1 MVLKQIIINKYVKGE
16 SMNMMSEKSKDFVRK
31 IGSSIHSMSFI
42 IGAGFSKNVSDKYLS
57 WPELLDDMINEM
69 YSNEMSVF
77 DLDKWGI
84 INKYGYLGIASE
96 YIRRKGYHE
105 AIDVYI
111 EQRTPILMEKED
123 GAYDLILG
131 KEREENVDVSLHR
144 RLLDMKVKNIYTFN
158 YDNALEVYSDLTST
172 SERRKELEEINEEKK
187 QIDEALYKIRRQY
200 SEVQKEEKVDDCS
213 IEVYT
218 TSEDNKCQLNEI
230 KNLSIVKRICG
241 LFDIKD
247 EDIDDWEFFKEV
259 TLKLEIYRQ
268 QLWDSVKVWNKNKAE
283 AYYVVKKSGD
293 ITISAGRNIFKLHGS
308 LRELNERDKKY
319 GFDYDNHTQYIIAQ
333 EDYDTYNKKHEAF
346 VDLMRISLLKDSYCI
361 IGFSCDDPNF
371 LLWINWVKDIV
382 DKEKMDG
389 GNKENACNKYFINVD
404 DTSLDSAK
412 SLLLSNHYINV
423 VDLYKI
429 YPSAKSKKERLSAF
443 FDDIE
448 KMQSANATD
457 HEFWEHFNFSQSHS
471 PEEAIT
477 VEYDTNKIDRAWN
490 LTKNDELSFFASPS
504 DYYRFFFLEKV
515 RGVIIDKKMDD
526 YICKAFAIA
535 ANQDNLPL
543 NVIFEDEQK
552 LNYIM
557 DVVYSANDAELKQFY
572 DVMTEQWMLL
582 ENKWESD
589 KSITTDRNVL
599 YQCVTCLFNFDFDSC
614 YKIANEW
621 KPVGEYYKVI
631 QLMLVTEQKRRLE
644 SADVVFAYA
653 ERKLYNTDQ
662 EYLIA
667 LEQLLGFQP
676 FLWVNHEA
684 GAKFEGLFSKID
696 ELTKD
701 NRALLRL
708 HEYFSK
714 LKKALHKEEK
724 VMPLGREGRAITFGS
739 SDTVTLGAIRILQVI
754 VKLGFV
760 TDRML
765 SRWLTD
771 KDFFD
776 VIEKTYTLYPYPCL
790 YYASLSTDKNMSK
803 RVAQL
808 YCNSSSD
815 IIQKT
820 LPDILVKILKA
831 CGSLN
836 LSKECK
842 NTLYIYASSF
852 IKRVHP
858 KIWMKEFKKLY
869 KTQGL
874 DRQSEREIYTAKYDF
889 AQQAISYSKDNA
901 FKQEIIVGMLN
912 RWENLTHYDNSLLI
926 AATRNIK
933 VLDKT
938 VLRQVYQ
945 AMNHAET
952 EPQVF
957 VLFNLQ
963 KFIPKRIFYS
973 CVENLDN
980 NLLRNPS
987 IISAVSHVA
996 KKCKRL
1002 QKLALQLLA
1011 DSQYLWNTGIH
1022 DDDSFY
1028 VTDSI
1033 TLDIDEF
1040 EKNVPIC
1047 GEAEN
1052 VAFEVFKKLKEEL
1065 TLLDKTTEKKFFR
1078 DWFHDWSPLIHS
1090 MKLFVIRH
1098 KAFIA
1103 EKDDVHELIEH
1114 CDKLYF
1120 KVSGQIGFQDKLV
1133 HSESYKVEEGISE
1146 LIDEVRTYGIQHF
1159 KMEYDILADLIM
1171 QHQTKALDLCMR
1183 HFTWAVTFSKYRK
1196 FFVSND
1202 FPQKV
1207 SLILRVYKPYFMG
1220 EDIEEW
1226 DLAVNK
1232 DVVEKC
1238 MLDMNDWLK
1247 NVKMADSD
1255 WADYEPIYFQ
1265 IKD

>member
-1 MVLKQIIINKYVKGE
+1 
-16 SMNMMSEKSKDFVRK
+16 MMSEKSKDFVRK

-42 IGAGFSKNVSDKYLS
+42 IGAGFSKNISDKYLS
-57 WPELLDDMINEM
+57 WQELLDDMINEM

-111 EQRTPILMEKED
+111 EQRTPVLIEKED
-123 GAYDLILG
+123 VAYDLILG
-131 KEREENVDVSLHR
+131 NELEENVDVSLHR

-172 SERRKELEEINEEKK
+172 SERRRELEGINEEKK
-187 QIDEALYKIRRQY
+187 QIDEALFKLRQLY
-200 SEVQKEEKVDDCS
+200 SETKTEEKVDSDR
-213 IEVYT
+213 IEICT
-218 TSEDNKCQLNEI
+218 TSDDNKRLLNEI
-230 KNLSIVKRICG
+230 KNLPIVTRICG
-241 LFDIKD
+241 IFDLKD
-247 EDIDDWEFFKEV
+247 KDIDDLKFVKNV
-259 TLKLEIYRQ
+259 NDKLEIYKQ
-268 QLWDSVKVWNKNKAE
+268 QLWDSVKQWNKIRTE

-308 LRELNERDKKY
+308 LRELHERDKKY

-471 PEEAIT
+471 PEEAIA

-490 LTKNDELSFFASPS
+490 LTKNDELSFYASPS

-515 RGVIIDKKMDD
+515 RGVIIDRKMDG
-526 YICKAFAIA
+526 YICKAFAMA

-543 NVIFEDEQK
+543 NIIFEDK
-552 LNYIM
+552 LLLDYIM
-557 DVVYSANDAELKQFY
+557 DIVSSTKDAELKQFY

-582 ENKWESD
+582 ENKWKSD
-589 KSITTDRNVL
+589 KSIITDRNIL

-631 QLMLVTEQKRRLE
+631 QLMLITEQKKRVK
-644 SADVVFAYA
+644 SADVFACT
-653 ERKLYNTDQ
+653 ERQLYNTDQ

-667 LEQLLGFQP
+667 LEQLLGLQP

-684 GAKFEGLFSKID
+684 DAKFEGLFSKID
-696 ELTKD
+696 ELTKN
-701 NRALLRL
+701 NRGLLRL
-708 HEYFSK
+708 HNYFSK
-714 LKKALHKEEK
+714 LKMPLHKEEK
-724 VMPLGREGRAITFGS
+724 VKPLGREGRTITFGS
-739 SDTVTLGAIRILQVI
+739 SDIVALGAIRILQVI

-771 KDFFD
+771 KDLFD

-815 IIQKT
+815 IIQKV

-831 CGSLN
+831 CGSQD
-836 LSKECK
+836 LSKERK

-874 DRQSEREIYTAKYDF
+874 DRQSEREIFTAKYEF
-889 AQQAISYSKDNA
+889 AQQAISYSKDNS
-901 FKQEIIVGMLN
+901 FKQEIILGILS
-912 RWENLTHYDNSLLI
+912 RWEKLTHYDNSLLI
-926 AATRNIK
+926 AATRNLK
-933 VLDKT
+933 ALDKT
-938 VLRQVYQ
+938 ALRQVYH

-957 VLFNLQ
+957 ILFNLQ
-963 KFIPKRIFYS
+963 KFIPKSKFYS
-973 CVENLDN
+973 WVENLDSK
-980 NLLRNPS
+980 LLSYPS
-987 IISAVSHVA
+987 LIIAVSHVA

-1002 QKLALQLLA
+1002 QKLALQLLGN
-1011 DSQYLWNTGIH
+1011 SQYLWNTGIH
-1022 DDDSFY
+1022 DGDSVY
-1028 VTDSI
+1028 VTDSV

-1040 EKNVPIC
+1040 EKNVPIS
-1047 GEAEN
+1047 GMAEN
-1052 VAFEVFKKLKEEL
+1052 VIFELFKKLKEEL
-1065 TLLDKTTEKKFFR
+1065 ILLDKATEKEFFR
-1078 DWFHDWSPLIHS
+1078 EWFHDWSPLIHS

-1098 KAFIA
+1098 KNFIA
-1103 EKDDVHELIEH
+1103 GQDHVNELIGH
-1114 CDKLYF
+1114 CDNLYF
-1120 KVSGQIGFQDKLV
+1120 KVSGQIAFQDKLV
-1133 HSESYKVEEGISE
+1133 HAESYKVEEGISE

-1183 HFTWAVTFSKYRK
+1183 HFTWAVTFPKYRK
-1196 FFVSND
+1196 FFVSNS
-1202 FPQKV
+1202 FPQKT

-1220 EDIEEW
+1220 DDIEEW

-1232 DVVEKC
+1232 DVAERC
-1238 MLDMNDWLK
+1238 LINMNTWLK
-1247 NVKMADSD
+1247 NLKLADSD
-1255 WADYEPIYFQ
+1255 WTNYKPIYFQ
-1265 IKD
+1265 IED

>member
-1 MVLKQIIINKYVKGE
+1 
-16 SMNMMSEKSKDFVRK
+16 
-31 IGSSIHSMSFI
+31 
-42 IGAGFSKNVSDKYLS
+42 
-57 WPELLDDMINEM
+57 MINDMYAKEM
-69 YSNEMSVF
+69 RSGYMNE
-77 DLDKWGI
+77 WEI
-84 INKYGYLGIASE
+84 IDKYGYLGIASE

-111 EQRTPILMEKED
+111 EQKTPILVENED
-123 GAYDLILG
+123 GTYDLILG
-131 KEREENVDVSLHR
+131 KEHEKNVDVSLHR

-158 YDNALEVYSDLTST
+158 YDNALEVYSDLTFT
-172 SERRKELEEINEEKK
+172 SERRKELEETYAKIELIDKTLVKLRQLNSGAKKAEVIETTDSVEVDITNEDTKR
-187 QIDEALYKIRRQY
+187 QIDE
-200 SEVQKEEKVDDCS
+200 
-213 IEVYT
+213 
-218 TSEDNKCQLNEI
+218 I
-230 KNLSIVKRICG
+230 KRLSIVKSVC
-241 LFDIKD
+241 DISNDSD
-247 EDIDDWEFFKEV
+247 ENTSDIVGNNLKFVKSAID
-259 TLKLEIYRQ
+259 KLENYRQ
-268 QLWDSVKVWNKNKAE
+268 QLWDSVKQWNKNKTE

-308 LRELNERDKKY
+308 LRGVKERNEKY

-333 EDYDTYNKKHEAF
+333 EDYDTYNERHEAF

-361 IGFSCDDPNF
+361 VGFSCDDPNF

-382 DKEKMDG
+382 DKERLERED
-389 GNKENACNKYFINVD
+389 KEGTCNKYFINVD
-404 DTSLDSAK
+404 DKSLDADK

-423 VDLYKI
+423 VDLYKA
-429 YPSAKSKKERLSAF
+429 YPTAKSRKERLSSF

-448 KMQSANATD
+448 KMQSTHATD
-457 HEFWEHFNFSQSHS
+457 QEFWEHFNFSQSHS
-471 PEEAIT
+471 PKEERT
-477 VEYDTNKIDRAWN
+477 VEYDAAKIDRAWS

-504 DYYRFFFLEKV
+504 DYYRFSFLEKV
-515 RGVIIDKKMDD
+515 RGVIIDKKMDA
-526 YICKAFAIA
+526 YICKAFAMA

-543 NVIFEDEQK
+543 NIIFEDEQK
-552 LNYIM
+552 LNYIR
-557 DVVYSANDAELKQFY
+557 DVVSSTKDAELKHFY

-582 ENKWESD
+582 ENHWKTEVTNTS
-589 KSITTDRNVL
+589 DRNIL

-614 YKIANEW
+614 YRIANEW

-631 QLMLVTEQKRRLE
+631 QLMIITEQKIRVK
-644 SADVVFAYA
+644 SADIFACT

-667 LEQLLGFQP
+667 LEQLLGFQQ

-684 GAKFEGLFSKID
+684 GAKFEGMLSEID
-696 ELTKD
+696 KLTKD
-701 NRALLRL
+701 NGELLRL
-708 HEYFSK
+708 HDYFSK

-724 VMPLGREGRAITFGS
+724 VKPLGREGRTVTFGS
-739 SDTVTLGAIRILQVI
+739 SDTETLGAIRILQVI
-754 VKLGFV
+754 IKIGFV
-760 TDRML
+760 TDRMV

-771 KDFFD
+771 KNLFD

-808 YCNSSSD
+808 FCNSSSD
-815 IIQKT
+815 IIQKA

-831 CGSLN
+831 CGSQN
-836 LSKECK
+836 LSKERK

-858 KIWMKEFKKLY
+858 KVWLEEFMKLY
-869 KTQGL
+869 KAQGL
-874 DRQSEREIYTAKYDF
+874 DTQNEREIFTAKYDF
-889 AQQAISYSKDNA
+889 AQQAISYSKDTA
-901 FKQEIIVGMLN
+901 FKQEIIVEILN

-933 VLDKT
+933 ALDKT

-945 AMNHAET
+945 AMNHVET

-963 KFIPKRIFYS
+963 KFIPKGRFYS
-973 CVENLDN
+973 WVENLDY

-996 KKCKRL
+996 RKCKRL

-1022 DDDSFY
+1022 EDDSFF

-1040 EKNVPIC
+1040 EKNVPIS
-1047 GEAEN
+1047 GAGEN
-1052 VAFEVFKKLKEEL
+1052 VAFEVFKKLKDEL
-1065 TLLDKTTEKKFFR
+1065 ILLDKAMEKKFFR

-1090 MKLFVIRH
+1090 MKLFIIRH

-1103 EKDDVHELIEH
+1103 EKENVDYIIKL
-1114 CDKLYF
+1114 CDKLYL
-1120 KVSGQIGFQDKLV
+1120 KVSGQIAFQDKLV
-1133 HSESYKVEEGISE
+1133 HAESYKVEEGISE
-1146 LIDEVRTYGIQHF
+1146 LIDEVRTYGILHF
-1159 KMEYDILADLIM
+1159 KLEYDILADLIM

-1183 HFTWAVTFSKYRK
+1183 HFTWAVTFPKYRK
-1196 FFVSND
+1196 FFVAND
-1202 FPQKV
+1202 FQRKV
-1207 SLILRVYKPYFMG
+1207 SLILRVYKHYFMG
-1220 EDIEEW
+1220 EDVEEW
-1226 DLAVNK
+1226 NLAVNK
-1232 DVVEKC
+1232 DVAEKC
-1238 MLDMNDWLK
+1238 LINMNTWLK
-1247 NVKMADSD
+1247 DFKLADFD
-1255 WADYEPIYFQ
+1255 WTNYKPIYFQ
-1265 IKD
+1265 IED

>member
-1 MVLKQIIINKYVKGE
+1 MEMGNNKDYI
-16 SMNMMSEKSKDFVRK
+16 RK
-31 IGSSIHSMSFI
+31 IGSNIHSMSFI
-42 IGAGFSKNVSDKYLS
+42 IGAGFSKNISDKYLS
-57 WPELLDDMINEM
+57 WAELLEDMINEM
-69 YSNEMSVF
+69 YVKEMRSGYMNE
-77 DLDKWGI
+77 WEI

-111 EQRTPILMEKED
+111 EQRTPTLLEKED
-123 GAYDLILG
+123 GTYDLILG

-172 SERRKELEEINEEKK
+172 SERRKELEGINEERK
-187 QIDEALYKIRRQY
+187 QIDEALSKIKQQY
-200 SEVQKEEKVDDCS
+200 SEAQKEEKVDGDR

-218 TSEDNKCQLNEI
+218 TSEDNKRQLQEI
-230 KNLSIVKRICG
+230 KDLPIVKRICG
-241 LFDIKD
+241 VFDIKD
-247 EDIDDWEFFKEV
+247 EDIDDWEFLKEV

-268 QLWDSVKVWNKNKAE
+268 QLWDSVKEWNKNKAE

-308 LRELNERDKKY
+308 LRELKDRDEKY

-333 EDYDTYNKKHEAF
+333 EDYDTYNRRHEAF

-361 IGFSCDDPNF
+361 VGFSCDDPNF

-382 DKEKMDG
+382 DKERLEGED
-389 GNKENACNKYFINVD
+389 KENLCNKYFINVD
-404 DTSLDSAK
+404 DQSLDADK

-423 VDLYKI
+423 VDLYKV
-429 YPSAKSKKERLSAF
+429 YPSAKSRKERLSSF

-448 KMQSANATD
+448 KMQSTHTTD
-457 HEFWEHFNFSQSHS
+457 QEFWEHFNFSQSHS
-471 PEEAIT
+471 PKEDRT
-477 VEYDTNKIDRAWN
+477 VEYDIDKIDRAWN

-515 RGVIIDKKMDD
+515 RGVIIDRKMDV
-526 YICKAFAIA
+526 YVCKAFAMA

-543 NVIFEDEQK
+543 NVIFDDEQK
-552 LNYIM
+552 LSYIM
-557 DVVYSANDAELKQFY
+557 DVVSSANDVELKQFY
-572 DVMTEQWMLL
+572 DVMTEQWTLL
-582 ENKWESD
+582 ENHWKTETSNT
-589 KSITTDRNVL
+589 SDRNIL
-599 YQCVTCLFNFDFDSC
+599 YQCMDCLFNFDFDSC

-631 QLMLVTEQKRRLE
+631 QLMIITEQKKRLE
-644 SADVVFAYA
+644 SVEVVFACV
-653 ERKLYNTDQ
+653 ERQLYNTDQ

-667 LEQLLGFQP
+667 LEQLLGFQQ
-676 FLWVNHEA
+676 FFWVNHEA

-696 ELTKD
+696 ELTKN
-701 NRALLRL
+701 NRGLVRL
-708 HEYFSK
+708 HDYFSK

-724 VMPLGREGRAITFGS
+724 VKPLGREGRTITFGS
-739 SDTVTLGAIRILQVI
+739 SDTETLGAIRILQVI

-760 TDRML
+760 TDRMV

-771 KDFFD
+771 KNIFD
-776 VIEKTYTLYPYPCL
+776 VIEKTYTIYPYPCL

-815 IIQKT
+815 IIQKA

-831 CGSLN
+831 CGSQN
-836 LSKECK
+836 LSEERK

-858 KIWMKEFKKLY
+858 KVWMKEFKKLY

-874 DRQSEREIYTAKYDF
+874 DSQSEREIFTAKYDF
-889 AQQAISYSKDNA
+889 AQHTISYSKDNA
-901 FKQEIIVGMLN
+901 FKQEIIVGILS

-933 VLDKT
+933 ALDKT

-945 AMNHAET
+945 AMNHVET

-957 VLFNLQ
+957 ILFNLQ
-963 KFIPKRIFYS
+963 KFIPKSKFYS
-973 CVENLDN
+973 WVENLDSELLSYP
-980 NLLRNPS
+980 NL
-987 IISAVSHVA
+987 ITAVSHVA
-996 KKCKRL
+996 KKSKRL
-1002 QKLALQLLA
+1002 QELALQLLS
-1011 DSQYLWNTGIH
+1011 DNPYVWNTGIH
-1022 DDDSFY
+1022 NGDSVY

-1033 TLDIDEF
+1033 TLDLDEF
-1040 EKNVPIC
+1040 EKNVPIS
-1047 GEAEN
+1047 GEAEKT
-1052 VAFEVFKKLKEEL
+1052 AFEIFKKLKEEL
-1065 TLLDKTTEKKFFR
+1065 ILLDKAVEKDFFR
-1078 DWFHDWSPLIHS
+1078 EWFHDWSPLIHS

-1098 KAFIA
+1098 KSFIA
-1103 EKDDVHELIEH
+1103 EQDDIKELIEH
-1114 CDKLYF
+1114 CDELYF
-1120 KVSGQIGFQDKLV
+1120 KVSGQISFQDKLV

-1183 HFTWAVTFSKYRK
+1183 HFTWAVTFPKYRK
-1196 FFVSND
+1196 FFVGNN
-1202 FPQKV
+1202 FQRKV

-1226 DLAVNK
+1226 NLAVNK
-1232 DVVEKC
+1232 DVAEKC
-1238 MLDMNDWLK
+1238 MLQMNGWLK
-1247 NVKMADSD
+1247 ELKL
-1255 WADYEPIYFQ
+1255 ADYDWTNYKPIYFQ
-1265 IKD
+1265 IED

>member
-1 MVLKQIIINKYVKGE
+1 
-16 SMNMMSEKSKDFVRK
+16 
-31 IGSSIHSMSFI
+31 MSFI
-42 IGAGFSKNVSDKYLS
+42 IGAGFSKNISDKYFS
-57 WPELLDDMINEM
+57 WAELLKDMINDMYAKEM
-69 YSNEMSVF
+69 RSGYMNE
-77 DLDKWGI
+77 WEI
-84 INKYGYLGIASE
+84 IDKYGYLGIASE

-111 EQRTPILMEKED
+111 EQKTPILVENED
-123 GAYDLILG
+123 GTYDLILG
-131 KEREENVDVSLHR
+131 KEHEKNVDVSLHR

-158 YDNALEVYSDLTST
+158 YDNALEVYSDLTFT
-172 SERRKELEEINEEKK
+172 SERRKELEETYAKIELIDKTLVKLRQLNSGAKKAEVIETTDSVEVDITNEDTKR
-187 QIDEALYKIRRQY
+187 QIDE
-200 SEVQKEEKVDDCS
+200 
-213 IEVYT
+213 
-218 TSEDNKCQLNEI
+218 I
-230 KNLSIVKRICG
+230 KRLSIVKSVC
-241 LFDIKD
+241 DISNDSD
-247 EDIDDWEFFKEV
+247 ENTSDIVGNNLKFVKSAID
-259 TLKLEIYRQ
+259 KLENYRQ
-268 QLWDSVKVWNKNKAE
+268 QLWDSVKQWNKNKTE

-308 LRELNERDKKY
+308 LRGVKERNEKY

-333 EDYDTYNKKHEAF
+333 EDYDTYNERHEAF

-361 IGFSCDDPNF
+361 VGFSCDDPNF

-382 DKEKMDG
+382 DKERLERED
-389 GNKENACNKYFINVD
+389 KEGTCNKYFINVD
-404 DTSLDSAK
+404 DKSLDADK

-423 VDLYKI
+423 VDLYKA
-429 YPSAKSKKERLSAF
+429 YPTAKSRKERLSSF

-448 KMQSANATD
+448 KMQSTHATD
-457 HEFWEHFNFSQSHS
+457 QEFWEHFNFSQSHS
-471 PEEAIT
+471 PKEERT
-477 VEYDTNKIDRAWN
+477 VEYDAAKIDRAWS

-504 DYYRFFFLEKV
+504 DYYRFSFLEKV
-515 RGVIIDKKMDD
+515 RGVIIDKKMDA
-526 YICKAFAIA
+526 YICKAFAMA

-543 NVIFEDEQK
+543 NIIFEDEQK
-552 LNYIM
+552 LNYIR
-557 DVVYSANDAELKQFY
+557 DVVSSTKDAELKHFY

-582 ENKWESD
+582 ENHWKTEVTNTS
-589 KSITTDRNVL
+589 DRNIL

-614 YKIANEW
+614 YRIANEW

-631 QLMLVTEQKRRLE
+631 QLMIITEQKIRVK
-644 SADVVFAYA
+644 SADIFACT

-667 LEQLLGFQP
+667 LEQLLGFQQ

-684 GAKFEGLFSKID
+684 GAKFEGMLSEID
-696 ELTKD
+696 KLTKD
-701 NRALLRL
+701 NGELLRL
-708 HEYFSK
+708 HDYFSK

-724 VMPLGREGRAITFGS
+724 VKPLGREGRTVTFGS
-739 SDTVTLGAIRILQVI
+739 SDTETLGAIRILQVI
-754 VKLGFV
+754 IKIGFV
-760 TDRML
+760 TDRMV

-771 KDFFD
+771 KNLFD

-808 YCNSSSD
+808 FCNSSSD
-815 IIQKT
+815 IIQKA

-831 CGSLN
+831 CGSQN
-836 LSKECK
+836 LSKERK

-858 KIWMKEFKKLY
+858 KVWLEEFMKLY
-869 KTQGL
+869 KAQGL
-874 DRQSEREIYTAKYDF
+874 DTQNEREIFTAKYDF
-889 AQQAISYSKDNA
+889 AQQAISYSKDTA
-901 FKQEIIVGMLN
+901 FKQEIIVEILN

-933 VLDKT
+933 ALDKT

-945 AMNHAET
+945 AMNHVET

-963 KFIPKRIFYS
+963 KFIPKGRFYS
-973 CVENLDN
+973 WVENLDY

-996 KKCKRL
+996 RKCKRL

-1022 DDDSFY
+1022 EDDSFF

-1040 EKNVPIC
+1040 EKNVPIS
-1047 GEAEN
+1047 GAGEN
-1052 VAFEVFKKLKEEL
+1052 VAFEVFKKLKDEL
-1065 TLLDKTTEKKFFR
+1065 ILLDKAMEKKFFR

-1090 MKLFVIRH
+1090 MKLFIIRH

-1103 EKDDVHELIEH
+1103 EKENVDYIIKL
-1114 CDKLYF
+1114 CDKLYL
-1120 KVSGQIGFQDKLV
+1120 KVSGQIAFQDKLV
-1133 HSESYKVEEGISE
+1133 HAESYKVEEGISE
-1146 LIDEVRTYGIQHF
+1146 LIDEVRTYGILHF
-1159 KMEYDILADLIM
+1159 KLEYDILADLIM

-1183 HFTWAVTFSKYRK
+1183 HFTWAVTFPKYRK
-1196 FFVSND
+1196 FFVAND
-1202 FPQKV
+1202 FQRKV
-1207 SLILRVYKPYFMG
+1207 SLILRVYKHYFMG
-1220 EDIEEW
+1220 EDVEEW
-1226 DLAVNK
+1226 NLAVNK
-1232 DVVEKC
+1232 DVAEKC
-1238 MLDMNDWLK
+1238 LINMNTWLK
-1247 NVKMADSD
+1247 DFKLADFD
-1255 WADYEPIYFQ
+1255 WTNYKPIYFQ
-1265 IKD
+1265 IED

>member
-1 MVLKQIIINKYVKGE
+1 MTTNTNIDYI
-16 SMNMMSEKSKDFVRK
+16 RK
-31 IGSSIHSMSFI
+31 IGGNIHSMSFI
-42 IGAGFSKNVSDKYLS
+42 IGAGFSKNISDKYLS
-57 WPELLDDMINEM
+57 WGELLKDMIHEM
-69 YSNEMSVF
+69 YAKEMRSGYMNE
-77 DLDKWGI
+77 WEI
-84 INKYGYLGIASE
+84 IDKYGYLGIASE

-111 EQRTPILMEKED
+111 EQRTPILVENED
-123 GAYDLILG
+123 GTYDLILG
-131 KEREENVDVSLHR
+131 KEHEKNVDVSLHR

-158 YDNALEVYSDLTST
+158 YDNALEVYSDLTFT
-172 SERRKELEEINEEKK
+172 SERRKELEETYAKIELIDKTLVKLIQLNSGAKKAEVIETTDSVEVDITNEDTKR
-187 QIDEALYKIRRQY
+187 QIDE
-200 SEVQKEEKVDDCS
+200 
-213 IEVYT
+213 
-218 TSEDNKCQLNEI
+218 I
-230 KNLSIVKRICG
+230 KRLSIVKSVC
-241 LFDIKD
+241 DISNDSD
-247 EDIDDWEFFKEV
+247 ENTSDIVGNDLKFVKSAID
-259 TLKLEIYRQ
+259 KLENYRQ
-268 QLWDSVKVWNKNKAE
+268 QLWDSVKQWNKNKAE

-308 LRELNERDKKY
+308 LRGVKERNEKY

-333 EDYDTYNKKHEAF
+333 EDYDTYNERHEAF

-361 IGFSCDDPNF
+361 VGFSCDDPNF

-382 DKEKMDG
+382 DKERLERED
-389 GNKENACNKYFINVD
+389 KEGTCNKYFINVD
-404 DTSLDSAK
+404 DKSLDADK

-423 VDLYKI
+423 VDLYKA
-429 YPSAKSKKERLSAF
+429 YPTAKSRKERLSSF

-448 KMQSANATD
+448 KMQSTHATD
-457 HEFWEHFNFSQSHS
+457 QEFWEHFNFSQSHS
-471 PEEAIT
+471 PKEERT
-477 VEYDTNKIDRAWN
+477 VEYDAAKIDRAWS

-515 RGVIIDKKMDD
+515 RGVIIDKKMDA
-526 YICKAFAIA
+526 YICKAFAMA

-543 NVIFEDEQK
+543 NIIFEDEQK
-552 LNYIM
+552 LNYIR
-557 DVVYSANDAELKQFY
+557 DVVSSTKDAELKHFY
-572 DVMTEQWMLL
+572 NVMTEQWMLL
-582 ENKWESD
+582 ENHWKTEVTNTS
-589 KSITTDRNVL
+589 DRNIL

-614 YKIANEW
+614 YRIANEW

-631 QLMLVTEQKRRLE
+631 QLMIITEQKIRMK
-644 SADVVFAYA
+644 SADIFACT

-667 LEQLLGFQP
+667 LEQLLGFQQ

-684 GAKFEGLFSKID
+684 GAKFEGMLSEID
-696 ELTKD
+696 KLTKD
-701 NRALLRL
+701 NGGLLRL
-708 HEYFSK
+708 HDYFSK

-724 VMPLGREGRAITFGS
+724 VKPLGREGRTVTFGS
-739 SDTVTLGAIRILQVI
+739 SDTETLGAIRILQVI
-754 VKLGFV
+754 IKIGFV
-760 TDRML
+760 TDRMV

-771 KDFFD
+771 KNLFD

-808 YCNSSSD
+808 FCNSSSD
-815 IIQKT
+815 IIQKA

-831 CGSLN
+831 CGSQN
-836 LSKECK
+836 LSKERK

-858 KIWMKEFKKLY
+858 KVWLEEFMKLY
-869 KTQGL
+869 KAQGL
-874 DRQSEREIYTAKYDF
+874 DTQNEREIFTAKYDF
-889 AQQAISYSKDNA
+889 AQQAISYSKDTA
-901 FKQEIIVGMLN
+901 FKQEIIVEILN
-912 RWENLTHYDNSLLI
+912 RWGNLTHYDNSLLI

-945 AMNHAET
+945 AMNHVET

-963 KFIPKRIFYS
+963 KFIPKGRFYS
-973 CVENLDN
+973 WVENLDY

-996 KKCKRL
+996 RKCKRL

-1022 DDDSFY
+1022 EDDSFF

-1040 EKNVPIC
+1040 EKNVPIS
-1047 GEAEN
+1047 GAGEN
-1052 VAFEVFKKLKEEL
+1052 VAFEVFKKLKDEL
-1065 TLLDKTTEKKFFR
+1065 ILLDKAMEKKFFR

-1090 MKLFVIRH
+1090 MKLFIIRH
-1098 KAFIA
+1098 KAFLA
-1103 EKDDVHELIEH
+1103 EKENVDYIIKH
-1114 CDKLYF
+1114 CDKLYL
-1120 KVSGQIGFQDKLV
+1120 KVSGQIAFQDKLV
-1133 HSESYKVEEGISE
+1133 HAESYKVEEGISE
-1146 LIDEVRTYGIQHF
+1146 LIDEVRTYGILHF
-1159 KMEYDILADLIM
+1159 KLEYDILADLIM

-1183 HFTWAVTFSKYRK
+1183 HFTWAVTFPKYRK
-1196 FFVSND
+1196 FFVADD
-1202 FPQKV
+1202 FQRKV

-1220 EDIEEW
+1220 EDVEEW
-1226 DLAVNK
+1226 NLAVNK
-1232 DVVEKC
+1232 DVAEKC
-1238 MLDMNDWLK
+1238 LINMNTWLK
-1247 NVKMADSD
+1247 DFKLADFD
-1255 WADYEPIYFQ
+1255 WTNYKPIYFQ
-1265 IKD
+1265 IED

>member
-1 MVLKQIIINKYVKGE
+1 MTTNTNIDYI
-16 SMNMMSEKSKDFVRK
+16 RK
-31 IGSSIHSMSFI
+31 IGSNIHSMSFI
-42 IGAGFSKNVSDKYLS
+42 IGAGFSKNISDKYLS
-57 WPELLDDMINEM
+57 WGELLKDMIHEM
-69 YSNEMSVF
+69 YAKEMRSGYMNECE
-77 DLDKWGI
+77 I
-84 INKYGYLGIASE
+84 IDKYGYLGIASE

-111 EQRTPILMEKED
+111 EQRTPILVENED
-123 GAYDLILG
+123 GTYDLILG
-131 KEREENVDVSLHR
+131 KEHEKNVDVSLHR

-158 YDNALEVYSDLTST
+158 YDNALEVYSDLTFT
-172 SERRKELEEINEEKK
+172 SERRKELEETYAKIELIDKTLVKLRQLNSGAKKAEVIETTDSVEVDITNEDTKR
-187 QIDEALYKIRRQY
+187 QIDE
-200 SEVQKEEKVDDCS
+200 
-213 IEVYT
+213 
-218 TSEDNKCQLNEI
+218 I
-230 KNLSIVKRICG
+230 KRLSIVKSVC
-241 LFDIKD
+241 DISNDSD
-247 EDIDDWEFFKEV
+247 ENTSDIVGNNLKFVKSAID
-259 TLKLEIYRQ
+259 KLENYRQ
-268 QLWDSVKVWNKNKAE
+268 QLWDSVKQWNKNKAE

-308 LRELNERDKKY
+308 LRGVKERNEKY

-333 EDYDTYNKKHEAF
+333 EDYDTYNERHEAF

-361 IGFSCDDPNF
+361 VGFSCDDPNF

-382 DKEKMDG
+382 DKERLERED
-389 GNKENACNKYFINVD
+389 KEGTCNKYFINVD
-404 DTSLDSAK
+404 DKSLDADK

-423 VDLYKI
+423 VDLYKV
-429 YPSAKSKKERLSAF
+429 YPTAKSRKERLSSF

-448 KMQSANATD
+448 KMQSTHATD
-457 HEFWEHFNFSQSHS
+457 QEFWEHFNFSQSHS
-471 PEEAIT
+471 PKEERT
-477 VEYDTNKIDRAWN
+477 VEYHAAKIDRAWS

-515 RGVIIDKKMDD
+515 RGVIIDKKMDA
-526 YICKAFAIA
+526 YICKAFAMA

-543 NVIFEDEQK
+543 NIIFEDEQK
-552 LNYIM
+552 LNYIR
-557 DVVYSANDAELKQFY
+557 DVVSSTKDAELKHFY

-582 ENKWESD
+582 ENHWKTEVTNTS
-589 KSITTDRNVL
+589 DRNIL

-614 YKIANEW
+614 YRIANEW

-631 QLMLVTEQKRRLE
+631 QLMIITEQKIRVK
-644 SADVVFAYA
+644 SADIFACT

-667 LEQLLGFQP
+667 LEQLLGFQQ

-684 GAKFEGLFSKID
+684 GAKFEGMLSEID
-696 ELTKD
+696 KLTKD
-701 NRALLRL
+701 NGGLLRL
-708 HEYFSK
+708 HDYFSK

-724 VMPLGREGRAITFGS
+724 VKPLGREGRTVTFGS
-739 SDTVTLGAIRILQVI
+739 SDTETLGAIRILQVI
-754 VKLGFV
+754 IKIGFV
-760 TDRML
+760 TDRMV

-771 KDFFD
+771 KNLFD
-776 VIEKTYTLYPYPCL
+776 VIEKTYTIYPYPCL
-790 YYASLSTDKNMSK
+790 YYASLSIDKNMSK

-815 IIQKT
+815 ILQKA
-820 LPDILVKILKA
+820 LPDILVKVLKA
-831 CGSLN
+831 CGSQN
-836 LSKECK
+836 LSKERK

-858 KIWMKEFKKLY
+858 KVWLEEFMKLY
-869 KTQGL
+869 KAQGL
-874 DRQSEREIYTAKYDF
+874 DTQNEREIFTAKYDF
-889 AQQAISYSKDNA
+889 AQQAISYSKDTA
-901 FKQEIIVGMLN
+901 FKQEIIVEILN

-933 VLDKT
+933 ALDKT

-945 AMNHAET
+945 AMNHVET

-963 KFIPKRIFYS
+963 KFIPKGRFYS
-973 CVENLDN
+973 WVENLDY

-996 KKCKRL
+996 RKCKRL

-1022 DDDSFY
+1022 EDDSFF

-1040 EKNVPIC
+1040 EKNVPIS
-1047 GEAEN
+1047 GAGEN
-1052 VAFEVFKKLKEEL
+1052 VAFEVFKKLKDEL
-1065 TLLDKTTEKKFFR
+1065 ILLDKAMEKKFFR

-1090 MKLFVIRH
+1090 MKLFIIRH

-1103 EKDDVHELIEH
+1103 EKENVDYIIKH
-1114 CDKLYF
+1114 CDKLYL
-1120 KVSGQIGFQDKLV
+1120 KVSGQIAFQDKLV
-1133 HSESYKVEEGISE
+1133 HAESYKVEEGISE
-1146 LIDEVRTYGIQHF
+1146 LIDEVRTYGILHF
-1159 KMEYDILADLIM
+1159 KLEYDILADLIM

-1183 HFTWAVTFSKYRK
+1183 HFTWAVTFPKYRK
-1196 FFVSND
+1196 FFVAND
-1202 FPQKV
+1202 FQRKV

-1226 DLAVNK
+1226 NLAVNK
-1232 DVVEKC
+1232 DVAEKC
-1238 MLDMNDWLK
+1238 LINMNTWLK
-1247 NVKMADSD
+1247 DFKLADFD
-1255 WADYEPIYFQ
+1255 WTNYKPIYFQ
-1265 IKD
+1265 IED